1 MLINKNV
8 FNNFFFEYKNEIKI
22 CCYVRLN
29 IYDLDFYFFNYK
41 KELINKIR
49 FDFVKKY
56 KFKFSYLL
64 ID

>member
-1 MLINKNV
+1 M
-8 FNNFFFEYKNEIKI
+8 FNNFFLEYKNEIKI

>member
-22 CCYVRLN
+22 CRYVRLN